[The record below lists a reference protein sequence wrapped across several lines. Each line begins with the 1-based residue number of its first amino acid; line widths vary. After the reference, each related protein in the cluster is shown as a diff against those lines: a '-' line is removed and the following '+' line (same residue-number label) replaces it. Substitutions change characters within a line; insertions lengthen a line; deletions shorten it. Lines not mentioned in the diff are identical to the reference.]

1 MFDEKTILARLQNGE
16 DAQKIADEMA
26 AMINKANKAY
36 ADQKAAEE
44 AKKKAEEERKQQLV
58 LQKKD
63 DLQDILDQFAV
74 WFNTYYD
81 VDEAVWDEINAD
93 AVLELIDSVQEYM
106 KAMSDLTAIL
116 GKKPAVKPV
125 VPAGAKI
132 IKTNVKPNADET
144 LNAFL
149 NKMGW

>member
-1 MFDEKTILARLQNGE
+1 MFTEKDILARLQNGE
-16 DAQKIADEMA
+16 DVQKIADEMA
-26 AMINKANKAY
+26 AMINAANKTY

-44 AKKKAEEERKQQLV
+44 AKKKAEEERKKQLA

-63 DLQDILDQFAV
+63 DLQDILDQLAV

-81 VDEAVWDEINAD
+81 VEESVWDEIDAD
-93 AVLELIDSVQEYM
+93 AVLELIDSVQEYI
-106 KAMSDLTAIL
+106 KAMSDLTAVF

-125 VPAGAKI
+125 
-132 IKTNVKPNADET
+132 KTVVKTQSADDT

>member
-26 AMINKANKAY
+26 AMINKANKVY

-44 AKKKAEEERKQQLV
+44 AKKKAEEERKKQLV

-93 AVLELIDSVQEYM
+93 AVLELIDSVQEYI
-106 KAMSDLTAIL
+106 KAMNDLGAVF
-116 GKKPAVKPV
+116 GKKVAAKPV
-125 VPAGAKI
+125 
-132 IKTNVKPNADET
+132 KTIVKTQSADDT

>member
-36 ADQKAAEE
+36 TDQKAAEE
-44 AKKKAEEERKQQLV
+44 AKKKAEEERKKQLA

-63 DLQDILDQFAV
+63 DLQDILDQLAV

-81 VDEAVWDEINAD
+81 VDEAVWDEIDAD
-93 AVLELIDSVQEYM
+93 AVLELIDSVQEYI
-106 KAMSDLTAIL
+106 KAMNDLTAVF

-125 VPAGAKI
+125 
-132 IKTNVKPNADET
+132 KTVVKTQSADDT

>member
-1 MFDEKTILARLQNGE
+1 MFDEKTILARLQAGE
-16 DAQKIADEMA
+16 DAQAIANEIA
-26 AMINKANKAY
+26 AMINNANKMY

-44 AKKKAEEERKQQLV
+44 AKRKAEEERKKQLV
-58 LQKKD
+58 LQKKN

-81 VDEAVWDEINAD
+81 VDESAWNEINAD
-93 AVLELIDSVQEYM
+93 AALELIDSVQEYV
-106 KAMSDLTAIL
+106 KAMSDLTAVF
-116 GKKPAVKPV
+116 GKKPVVKPV
-125 VPAGAKI
+125 
-132 IKTNVKPNADET
+132 KTIVKTQSADDT